1 MSDSVER
8 RLRAS
13 LPLVRFLQNRIPLGS
28 SDRFLKQVNHH
39 IRPGKGV
46 LRQSISINGVTCD
59 WLIPTDEKPGLV
71 LLYFHGGG
79 FVFGQTPLHL
89 QMGAYLARKM
99 SIRLLMVDYS
109 LAPQHPFP
117 AALEECA
124 SVYRWLLDQGYKPQ
138 NIAIA
143 GDSAGG
149 NLTLTTMLK
158 LRAESLPLPAA
169 AACLSPVTEMT
180 EKEKKREGFDDPLLP
195 PKAMKVYTESYVQQS
210 DPHDPLIS
218 PVFGDLRGFPP
229 LLIHVGEDEVL
240 RDDAIR
246 IAEVARAHGVEVR
259 LEIYPRMW
267 HVWQLFLDLPQAA
280 QSLDDIAHFIDAHLG
295 NKTKQ

>member
-13 LPLVRFLQNRIPLGS
+13 LPFIRFLQNRVPLGS
-28 SDRFLKQVNHH
+28 SDRFLKGVNRHVH
-39 IRPGKGV
+39 PGKGI
-46 LRQSISINGVTCD
+46 LRQSISINGVACD
-59 WLIPTDEKPGLV
+59 WLIPTNEKPELV

-89 QMGAYLARKM
+89 QMGSYLAKKM

-109 LAPQHPFP
+109 LAPAHPFP
-117 AALEECA
+117 AALEECV

-158 LRAESLPLPAA
+158 LRAEGLPLPAA
-169 AACLSPVTEMT
+169 AACLSPVTNLS

-195 PKAMKVYTESYVQQS
+195 PKAMKVYTEAYVQQH
-210 DPHDPLIS
+210 DPHDPLVS
-218 PVFGDLRGFPP
+218 PVFGDLHGFPP

-240 RDDAIR
+240 RDDAVR
-246 IAEVARAHGVEVR
+246 IAELAKAHDVDER
-259 LEIYPRMW
+259 IEIYPRMW
-267 HVWQLFLDLPQAA
+267 HVWQLFLKMPQAT
-280 QSLDDIAHFIDAHLG
+280 QSLEDIAKFIDAHLDK
-295 NKTKQ
+295 KTR